1 LTRHGRGVSLRH
13 LLLIGSATAGLALI
27 PGAASGGFI
36 DASCTY
42 RQAGPPG
49 PKGNVLRAVS
59 DLDLT
64 IGRRGRRIEV
74 IDTLQDSGGDPV
86 TCSGGTPT
94 VSNVDRIVVEA
105 DDADIDLSRGRL
117 EPGATRE
124 TSRSEIEVRV
134 SLDERARLGVMGGDR
149 RETILIA
156 NLRGRRAGLN
166 LNADA
171 DFDLVGLDFPRLK
184 VLTEGGPDLIHA
196 AALGGYG
203 GNPSNSPTVVF
214 DGGDGDD
221 RVFGTPG
228 GDFWLA
234 DGNGDDVVRGGRGAD
249 NLRVYRGRDAIF
261 AGPGNDLQLFQ
272 FAGTESRG
280 DRIFGGRGNDAL
292 DGRNGAPD
300 AINCG
305 RGRDEVLA
313 TREDTLLSCERRRFL

>member
-1 LTRHGRGVSLRH
+1 MPIAWKRVLPLAAAGV
-13 LLLIGSATAGLALI
+13 AVALI

-42 RQAGPPG
+42 RQAGPAG
-49 PKGNVLRAVS
+49 PKGNVLRVVS
-59 DLDLT
+59 DLDVT
-64 IGRRGRRIEV
+64 VGRRGKRIEV
-74 IDTLQDSGGDPV
+74 IDTLQDGGGDPV

-94 VSNVDRIVVEA
+94 VANLDRIVVAA
-105 DDADIDLSRGRL
+105 DDADIDVSRGRL

-134 SLDERARLGVMGGDR
+134 SLDEQARLGVMGGDR
-149 RETILIA
+149 REAVLIA
-156 NLRGRRAGLN
+156 NLRQKRAGLN
-166 LNADA
+166 LNGDA
-171 DFDLVGLDFPRLK
+171 DFDLIGLDFPRLK

-203 GNPSNSPTVVF
+203 GNPSDSPTVVF

-234 DGNGDDVVRGGRGAD
+234 DGNGDDVVRGGRGTD

-261 AGPGNDLQLFQ
+261 AGPGDDLQLFQ
-272 FAGTESRG
+272 FAGAESRG
-280 DRIFGGRGNDAL
+280 DRILGGRGKDAL

-300 AINCG
+300 TINCG
-305 RGRDEVLA
+305 LGRDEVLA
-313 TREDTLLSCERRRFL
+313 ERKDTLVSCERRRFL

>member
-1 LTRHGRGVSLRH
+1 MPIAWKRVLPLAAAGV
-13 LLLIGSATAGLALI
+13 AVALI

-42 RQAGPPG
+42 RQAGPAG
-49 PKGNVLRAVS
+49 PKGNVLRVVS
-59 DLDLT
+59 DLDVT
-64 IGRRGRRIEV
+64 VGRRGKRIEV
-74 IDTLQDSGGDPV
+74 IDTLQDGGGDPV
-86 TCSGGTPT
+86 TCGGGTPT
-94 VSNVDRIVVEA
+94 VANLDRIVVAA
-105 DDADIDLSRGRL
+105 DDADIDVSRGRL

-134 SLDERARLGVMGGDR
+134 SLDEQARLGVMGGDR
-149 RETILIA
+149 REAVLIA
-156 NLRGRRAGLN
+156 NLRQKRAGLN
-166 LNADA
+166 LNGDA
-171 DFDLVGLDFPRLK
+171 DFDLIGLDFPRLK

-203 GNPSNSPTVVF
+203 GNPSDSPTVVF

-234 DGNGDDVVRGGRGAD
+234 DGNGDDVVRGGRGTD

-261 AGPGNDLQLFQ
+261 AGPGDDLQLFQ
-272 FAGTESRG
+272 FAGAESRG
-280 DRIFGGRGNDAL
+280 DRILGGRGKDAL

-300 AINCG
+300 TINCG
-305 RGRDEVLA
+305 LGRDEVLA
-313 TREDTLLSCERRRFL
+313 ERKDTLVSCERRRFL